1 MSAFSQELC
10 FEKHKRIDERLVS
23 QERRLDDHDERIDQ
37 LEQHKSKVETTI
49 LFLCDKIDG
58 LVKTMKWFIGLIVG
72 ALITFFVYAAQKG
85 LIK

>member
-1 MSAFSQELC
+1 MSYNPELC
-10 FEKHKRIDERLVS
+10 LEKHRRIDERLATHG
-23 QERRLDDHDERIDQ
+23 RRLDDHDERIDQ

-72 ALITFFVYAAQKG
+72 ALVTFFIYAAQKG
-85 LIK
+85 LIR